1 MYEKRKTKRVLSGAL
16 AAGLMLTAGSV
27 PKGVSAEP
35 MRPMVPEREREWE
48 DIAPPVMTSD
58 AVYDFAGGGQ
68 SGFDPAADTIITT
81 PYTSVVT
88 ALARKRQILAEV
100 PKMDRPFQER
110 VDAVPAVQAPRLP
123 AERPVSD
130 VDARLHELYAYYV
143 NRDRGQDAPIERG
156 GVQYDYGPRSGNGY
170 EVKGVTA
177 NASSRKGLAS
187 PERKPMVRHIPQPK
201 DTFYS
206 KLETVDM
213 GGLALRILL
222 GAQESDRPRAFGLAV
237 EPESYGLDAQSTFFF
252 PASSAKE
259 LRKMLE
265 NAAER
270 YTATPV
276 GERLGSFFRPDPL
289 GKVGIEVLKSLD
301 GEGRVVLS
309 LFARPRAGNPKKFH
323 AQMMREAGLPEREI
337 AKNLAVYGSE
347 PVNLHG
353 LFESAGRFLNYAE
366 TEVSAGKL
374 RDYAAGIAKLFGGE

>member
-1 MYEKRKTKRVLSGAL
+1 MYQGKKTKCVLSGAL

-27 PKGVSAEP
+27 PKRVSAEP

-48 DIAPPVMTSD
+48 DIVPPVMTSD
-58 AVYDFAGGGQ
+58 AVYDFAGDGQ

-88 ALARKRQILAEV
+88 ALARKRQVLAEV
-100 PKMDRPFQER
+100 LETDRPFQER
-110 VDAVPAVQAPRLP
+110 VDAKPVVPTLRPP
-123 AERPVSD
+123 AERSVSD
-130 VDARLHELYAYYV
+130 VDARLHELYAYYM
-143 NRDRGQDAPIERG
+143 NRDRGRDVPMKRG
-156 GVQYDYGPRSGNGY
+156 SVQYDYGPRSENGY
-170 EVKGVTA
+170 EVKGVA
-177 NASSRKGLAS
+177 ADASSRKGPVSL
-187 PERKPMVRHIPQPK
+187 ERKPMVRHVRQPK

-222 GAQESDRPRAFGLAV
+222 GARETDRPRAFGLAV

-270 YTATPV
+270 YSTTPV

-289 GKVGIEVLKSLD
+289 GKVGIEVLKSPD

-309 LFARPRAGNPKKFH
+309 LFARPRAGNPGKFH

-337 AKNLAVYGSE
+337 ARNLEVYGSE

-353 LFESAGRFLNYAE
+353 LFESTGRFLNYAE

-374 RDYAAGIAKLFGGE
+374 RDYAVGIAKLFGSE